1 MSGNSLSV
9 KAPLL
14 TKLLV
19 VSVLTATLSGCVVA
33 IGDKSERQS
42 DSSWKKTQ
50 AYNVQQINQLQ
61 LGAQAEDVR
70 ALLGVPDFSELFQKD
85 GEQVQVL
92 FYRTHHVSSD
102 SKTTKDEC
110 TPLVFK
116 NNQLT
121 GWGEKAYKYL

>member
-1 MSGNSLSV
+1 MSV

-14 TKLLV
+14 SKLLV

-33 IGDKSERQS
+33 IGDKTERQS
-42 DSSWKKTQ
+42 ESSWKKAQ
-50 AYNVQQINQLQ
+50 AYNLQQINQLQ
-61 LGAQAEDVR
+61 LGTQIDDVR
-70 ALLGVPDFSELFQKD
+70 ASLGAPDFSELFQKD

-121 GWGEKAYKYL
+121 GWGEKAYQYL

>member
-1 MSGNSLSV
+1 MSV
-9 KAPLL
+9 KTSFLG
-14 TKLLV
+14 KLLA

-42 DSSWKKTQ
+42 DNSWKKTQ
-50 AYNVQQINQLQ
+50 AYNLQQINQLQ
-61 LGAQAEDVR
+61 LGAR
-70 ALLGVPDFSELFQKD
+70 ADEIRTLLGAPDFSELFEKD
-85 GEQVQVL
+85 GEQVLVL
-92 FYRTHHVSSD
+92 FYRTHHVKSD